1 MREAP
6 ARALIMPDAPA
17 PAAAAPDDAAAPDAA
32 APDAAAPDAAA
43 AMEETRLAALVESNL
58 RGVGDARLR
67 AHSDADLRRIL
78 ERMVADAQA
87 AAAVPDDTDAL
98 VEAILAQ
105 KRRVGEKTKKKEEK
119 KTTTKAEPPS
129 EGAASARWHSL
140 ARGLHR
146 QCAAVQFVHL
156 QEAEL
161 PVAVHAPVQLKICSF
176 NALKMRLTDPGKFL
190 DGSARPTDKNG
201 LLADGLLL
209 LQHWQALA
217 SIMAGFDVIV
227 LQEIPGNEKLR
238 EERIMV
244 FLTMLSKGTAEGREW
259 TYVNSIPSCKAGGN
273 KECHVAFVKSPLV
286 IEKVHTWQSAGAAPS
301 VLLDYAPLQILVS
314 NPERPN
320 FKLCLTSVHLPPAK
334 PAERARQRDTQ
345 LNAILKGYWE
355 EVRANW
361 NLAHTRKGAKDA
373 GKAKEEV
380 VHVIAGDY
388 NVFPGIVDVDAEKTE
403 IERFSLTKRDFVCT
417 IPETAATSS
426 GGKSYDNLLIDSTS
440 HKKYLPHGAVL
451 KLVRQQNSAQSMIG
465 LSDHNPVTL
474 AIEFYEEVR

>member
-1 MREAP
+1 MPDA
-6 ARALIMPDAPA
+6 APDAPA
-17 PAAAAPDDAAAPDAA
+17 ADAPGADAP
-32 APDAAAPDAAA
+32 AA

-58 RGVGDARLR
+58 YGIGDARLR
-67 AHSDADLRRIL
+67 AHSDADLRRLL
-78 ERMVADAQA
+78 ERMVVDDKV

-98 VEAILAQ
+98 VEAILTQ
-105 KRRVGEKTKKKEEK
+105 KRCVDKKKKKEA
-119 KTTTKAEPPS
+119 KTTTKTGEDVAT
-129 EGAASARWHSL
+129 ARWHSL

-156 QEAEL
+156 QDNEL
-161 PVAVHAPVQLKICSF
+161 PVAVHAPVHLKICSF

-201 LLADGLLL
+201 LLIDGMLL

-238 EERIMV
+238 EERIAV
-244 FLTMLSKGTAEGREW
+244 FSTMLANGTTEGHEW
-259 TYVNSIPSCKAGGN
+259 SCVHSVPSGKAGGH

-286 IEKVHTWQSAGAAPS
+286 IEKVQTWQSAGVAPS

-320 FKLCLTSVHLPPAK
+320 FKLCVTSVHMPPSK

-345 LNAILKGYWE
+345 LNAILKSYWDH
-355 EVRANW
+355 VRAEW

-373 GKAKEEV
+373 GKAKALEEV
-380 VHVIAGDY
+380 VHVIAGDF
-388 NVFPGIVDVDAEKTE
+388 NVFPGIVDADAEGTE
-403 IERFSLTKRDFVCT
+403 IERFKLTRNDFVCT
-417 IPETAATSS
+417 IPESAATSV
-426 GGKSYDNLLIDSTS
+426 GGKNYDNLLVDATA
-440 HKKYLPHGAVL
+440 HKKYLPHGAIMR
-451 KLVRQQNSAQSMIG
+451 LVKQQNSAQSKIG
-465 LSDHNPVTL
+465 LSDHHPVTL
-474 AIEFYEEVR
+474 TLEFFEEAR